1 MRRLQEFE
9 PLPIGRPVPGI
20 AGFKL
25 YGEGGPSARREAQD
39 RERAREI
46 DRLLAS
52 TLGERWEF
60 YRLHGVFP
68 RR

>member
-25 YGEGGPSARREAQD
+25 YGEGGPSARREAQIGNAP
-39 RERAREI
+39 ERSIGCSRA
-46 DRLLAS
+46 
-52 TLGERWEF
+52 
-60 YRLHGVFP
+60 P
-68 RR
+68 